1 MHKRTFASCSLEIKA
16 ISLQDKSPQKK
27 DSSLVCFI
35 SEYVFCL
42 SLLYPSP
49 PTAASLGIKFI
60 ETSAKNSSNIDSS
73 FENMAL
79 DVLKKISTLKN
90 QQETDK
96 KRLRPGNNLTEEKTT
111 TSNSCCWS
119 DKLLPLILK
128 SMCFAVFFVSTYF

>member
-1 MHKRTFASCSLEIKA
+1 
-16 ISLQDKSPQKK
+16 
-27 DSSLVCFI
+27 
-35 SEYVFCL
+35 
-42 SLLYPSP
+42 LYPSL

-111 TSNSCCWS
+111 TSNSCC
-119 DKLLPLILK
+119 
-128 SMCFAVFFVSTYF
+128 